1 MHLNLLAKH
10 GYIRSFLRKKRQEKY
25 LTIAK
30 QKRDSSNAI
39 FIGITGSS
47 GKSTTTALIAHILS
61 ASGKVKS
68 QFFDNLYNG
77 LLETITSLNSQEEFV
92 VVETAVS
99 KQGDMPPQAKLLK
112 PDVAVFTIINN
123 EHYTAFR
130 SRELVRDEK
139 AKLLEFMNPNGL
151 IVLNADDNLVMEIC
165 NKTKIKPITY
175 GKNHDAKYRIG
186 SVEYASERLNIT
198 IFIKDV
204 PHRFTSQFIGKHFWM
219 PLAAAITTTI
229 ELGTPIETVKEQVA
243 SFHPL
248 FGRCS
253 KFKTEN
259 SPTFILDTA
268 KAPYDTIN
276 LALEILNEVKNIRK
290 WAIVG
295 QISDYAGNPKSKYK
309 KTYEH
314 ASKVADKV
322 IFIGS
327 HSHRSG
333 ANNNHYATEQFAS
346 FTEFSQ
352 LLKYLK
358 QRLTFTDTVLIKS
371 SQGMHL
377 ERIALSYQ
385 YDVKCLVDFCG
396 YDFHC
401 IRCGKFETPF
411 EYHLKTKNVKKNH
424 QL

>member
-1 MHLNLLAKH
+1 MPFNPFAKY
-10 GYIRSFLRKKRQEKY
+10 GYIRSYLRNKRQEKY
-25 LTIAK
+25 LALAN

-39 FIGITGSS
+39 FIGVTGSS
-47 GKSTTTALIAHILS
+47 GKSTTTALIAHILN
-61 ASGKVKS
+61 ARGKVKS

-77 LLETITSLNSQEEFV
+77 LLETIASLDSKEKFV

-99 KQGDMPPQAKLLK
+99 KQGDMLPQAKLLQ
-112 PDVAVFTIINN
+112 PDAAVFTIINN

-130 SRELVRDEK
+130 NKELIRDEK
-139 AKLLEFMNPNGL
+139 ANLIAFMNPNGL
-151 IVLNADDNLVMEIC
+151 IVLNADDNLIMEIC

-175 GKNHDAKYRIG
+175 GKSPNAKYRIEN
-186 SVEYASERLNIT
+186 VEYVSEKLNIT
-198 IFIKDV
+198 IFIENT
-204 PHRFTSQFIGKHFWM
+204 PHEFTSQFIGKHFWM

-229 ELGTPIETVKEQVA
+229 ELGTPLEIVKRQVA
-243 SFHPL
+243 NFQPL

-253 KFKTEN
+253 KLKTTN
-259 SPTFILDTA
+259 SPTFIIDTA

-276 LALEILNEVKNIRK
+276 LALEILHEFENTKK

-295 QISDYAGNPKSKYK
+295 QISDYAGNPKPKYR
-309 KTYEH
+309 KTYEL

-322 IFIGS
+322 VFIGP

-333 ANNNHYATEQFAS
+333 ADKIHYATEQFAS
-346 FTEFSQ
+346 FTGFSQ
-352 LLKYLK
+352 LLNYLK
-358 QRLTFTDTVLIKS
+358 ERLAFTDTVLIKS
-371 SQGMHL
+371 SGRMHL

-401 IRCGKFETPF
+401 IRCGKFETPY
-411 EYHLKTKNVKKNH
+411 ENH
-424 QL
+424 